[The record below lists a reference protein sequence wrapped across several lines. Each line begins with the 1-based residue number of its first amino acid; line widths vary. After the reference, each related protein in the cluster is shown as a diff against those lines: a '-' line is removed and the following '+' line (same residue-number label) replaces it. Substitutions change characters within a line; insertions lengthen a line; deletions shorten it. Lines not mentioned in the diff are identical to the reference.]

1 MADPLSVL
9 VVGGGIGGLC
19 LAHGLVRAGID
30 VQVAERTHARTDWVQ
45 GYRIHIDPDGS
56 RALHACLPAASWER
70 FCATVAGGAA
80 TFSFRTEQLAPLL
93 VIEVARADD
102 PVAQHHGI
110 SRIALREVLLDGLA
124 DVVAFGREF
133 ERYETLPDGRVRAHF
148 ADGTTAEA
156 DLLVGAD
163 GANSRVRGQLLPRA
177 RRLDT
182 GVTTIAGKYPLTGNG
197 PRGHGEPDERGP
209 RGHHERGEHEPRGHH
224 ERGEHEPRGH
234 HERGEHEPRGDGGL
248 PPELLAGPT
257 TVLPPGPGGMFTAV
271 WRGDRARAAAVPAG
285 APPGFLFDTTT
296 DYVFW
301 AYADATAT
309 FPPLDGRTGPELT
322 AVVAERIAGW
332 SPGLRRLVAGSA
344 PDTVNALRIRSAEPV
359 TAWPTGP
366 VTLLGDA
373 IHNMTPMA
381 GIGANTALRDADLLR
396 RNLIAA
402 GPDVTAAVADYERRM
417 LDYGFAAVA
426 TSLRNTRFATS
437 GHRVA
442 RGLLRAVNLVP
453 PLKRRMLE
461 S

>member
-1 MADPLSVL
+1 MAEPLQVL

-56 RALHACLPAASWER
+56 RGLHACLPTASWAR
-70 FCATVAGGAA
+70 FCDTVSDEAA

-93 VIEVARADD
+93 VIEAEQAGD

-110 SRIALREVLLDGLA
+110 SRIALREVLLDGL
-124 DVVAFGREF
+124 DHVVAFGREF
-133 ERYETLPDGRVRAHF
+133 ERYETLPSGRVRAHF
-148 ADGTTAEA
+148 ADGTTADA

-163 GANSRVRGQLLPRA
+163 GANSRVRGQLLPHA

-182 GVTTIAGKYPLTGNG
+182 GVTTIAGKYPLTGEEA
-197 PRGHGEPDERGP
+197 RGHDEPG
-209 RGHHERGEHEPRGHH
+209 GHNQPGGRET
-224 ERGEHEPRGH
+224 
-234 HERGEHEPRGDGGL
+234 RGDGGL

-271 WRGDRARAAAVPAG
+271 WRGDRTRTAAVPAG
-285 APPGFLFDTTT
+285 APPGLLFDTTT

-301 AYADATAT
+301 AYADAT
-309 FPPLDGRTGPELT
+309 FPLLDGLTGAELT
-322 AVVAERIAGW
+322 AVVADRITGW

-344 PDTVNALRIRSAEPV
+344 PETVSALRIRSAEPV
-359 TAWPTGP
+359 RAWPTGP

-426 TSLRNTRFATS
+426 RSLRNTRFATS

-442 RGLLRAVNLVP
+442 RGVLQAVNLVP
-453 PLKRRMLE
+453 PLKRRMLG

>member
-1 MADPLSVL
+1 MAEALSVL

-19 LAHGLVRAGID
+19 LAHGLVQAGID
-30 VQVAERTHARTDWVQ
+30 VRVAERSHARTDWVQ
-45 GYRIHIDPDGS
+45 GYRIHIDPHGS
-56 RALHACLPAASWER
+56 RALHACLPAASWAR
-70 FCATVAGGAA
+70 FCDTVSDEDA
-80 TFSFRTEQLAPLL
+80 TFSFRTEHLAPLL
-93 VIEVARADD
+93 VIASGQAGD
-102 PVAQHHGI
+102 PAEGHHGI
-110 SRIALREVLLDGLA
+110 SRIALREVLVDGLD
-124 DVVAFGREF
+124 DVVAFGRTF
-133 ERYETLPDGRVRAHF
+133 ERYETLADGRVRAHF
-148 ADGTTAEA
+148 SDGTTAEA

-163 GANSRVRGQLLPRA
+163 GANSRVRGQLLPHA

-182 GVTTIAGKYPLTGNG
+182 GVAAIAGKYPLTG
-197 PRGHGEPDERGP
+197 D
-209 RGHHERGEHEPRGHH
+209 
-224 ERGEHEPRGH
+224 
-234 HERGEHEPRGDGGL
+234 DGL
-248 PPELLAGPT
+248 PTALLAGPT

-271 WRGDRARAAAVPAG
+271 WRGDRTRAAAVPVG

-301 AYADATAT
+301 AYAGATAA
-309 FPPLDGRTGPELT
+309 FPALDGLAGPELI
-322 AVVAERIAGW
+322 AVVSDKIADW

-344 PDTVNALRIRSAEPV
+344 PETVNALRIRSAEPV

-402 GPDVTAAVADYERRM
+402 GSDVTAAVADYERQM
-417 LDYGFAAVA
+417 LEYGFAAVA
-426 TSLRNTRFATS
+426 RSRRNATFTTS
-437 GHRVA
+437 GHRIA

>member
-1 MADPLSVL
+1 MVEPLSVL

-19 LAHGLVRAGID
+19 LAHGLVRAGIE
-30 VQVAERTHARTDWVQ
+30 VQVAERTQARTDWVQ

-70 FCATVAGGAA
+70 FCATVSDEAA

-148 ADGTTAEA
+148 ADGTSAEA

-163 GANSRVRGQLLPRA
+163 GANSRVRGQLLPHA

-182 GVTTIAGKYPLTGNG
+182 GVTTIAGKHPLTGNG
-197 PRGHGEPDERGP
+197 PH
-209 RGHHERGEHEPRGHH
+209 
-224 ERGEHEPRGH
+224 
-234 HERGEHEPRGDGGL
+234 GDGGL
-248 PPELLAGPT
+248 PAELLAGPT

-426 TSLRNTRFATS
+426 RSLRNTRFATS

-442 RGLLRAVNLVP
+442 RGLLRAVNLAP

>member
-1 MADPLSVL
+1 MVEPLSVL

-19 LAHGLVRAGID
+19 LAHGLLRAGIE

-56 RALHACLPAASWER
+56 RALHACLPAAAWER
-70 FCATVAGGAA
+70 FCDTVSDEAA

-93 VIEVARADD
+93 VVEAEQADD
-102 PVAQHHGI
+102 PIAQHHGI

-133 ERYETLPDGRVRAHF
+133 ERYEILPDGRVRAHF
-148 ADGTTAEA
+148 ADGTIAEA

-163 GANSRVRGQLLPRA
+163 GANSRVRGQLLPHA

-182 GVTTIAGKYPLTGNG
+182 GVTTIAGKHPLTG
-197 PRGHGEPDERGP
+197 D
-209 RGHHERGEHEPRGHH
+209 
-224 ERGEHEPRGH
+224 
-234 HERGEHEPRGDGGL
+234 DGL
-248 PPELLAGPT
+248 AAELLAGPT

-271 WRGDRARAAAVPAG
+271 WRGDRQRATASRQGDRQQATACQQGDPAG
-285 APPGFLFDTTT
+285 AQRQQCHPADVPPGFLFDTTT

-322 AVVAERIAGW
+322 AVVAERIACW

-402 GPDVTAAVADYERRM
+402 SPDVTAAVADYERRM

-426 TSLRNTRFATS
+426 RSLRNTRFATS

-442 RGLLRAVNLVP
+442 RGVLRAVNLVP
-453 PLKRRMLE
+453 PLKRRMLG